1 MINQS
6 LKILG
11 GIAKI
16 FLKKKANFYLYKKVV
31 NLFLFQKKVC
41 VKRVY
46 LQKMGRRNFYSP
58 PHQTEVFYSA
68 EKTTLKYSWVS
79 KVASLL
85 ISRT

>member
-58 PHQTEVFYSA
+58 PPIKQKYF
-68 EKTTLKYSWVS
+68 TLPKKQHLSIVGYQ
-79 KVASLL
+79 KLPPF
-85 ISRT
+85 